1 MANFS
6 DVITVED
13 RLAIL
18 DLFARQ
24 SHCIDGGDAAGWAA
38 TYAIEGSFHSPT
50 YKLTATGRVALQE
63 FAASSNAGARSRGEQ
78 FRHHVSAVLLTPK
91 SAAEVTSVSY
101 LMILATTLDGTRVD
115 RSVRMFDELVKVEGE
130 WLVASRTVL
139 RDDAELQAKE

>member
-13 RLAIL
+13 RLAIM

-38 TYAIEGSFHSPT
+38 TYALDGSFHSPT
-50 YKLTATGRVALQE
+50 YKLTATGRAALTD
-63 FAASSNAGARSRGEQ
+63 FAENSNSGAKARGEQ
-78 FRHHVSAVLLTPK
+78 FRHHVSAVMLTPK
-91 SAAEVTSVSY
+91 TATEVTSVSY

-139 RDDAELQAKE
+139 RDDAELQSK

>member
-13 RLAIL
+13 RLAIM

-38 TYAIEGSFHSPT
+38 TYAPDGSFHSPT
-50 YKLTATGRVALQE
+50 YKLTATGRAALTD
-63 FAASSNAGARSRGEQ
+63 FAENSNSGAKARGEQ
-78 FRHHVSAVLLTPK
+78 FRHHVSAVMLTPK
-91 SAAEVTSVSY
+91 TASEVTSVSY

-139 RDDAELQAKE
+139 RDDAELLSK

>member
-13 RLAIL
+13 RLAIM

-38 TYAIEGSFHSPT
+38 TYALDGSFHSPT
-50 YKLTATGRVALQE
+50 YKLTATGRAALTD
-63 FAASSNAGARSRGEQ
+63 FAENSNSGAKARGEQ
-78 FRHHVSAVLLTPK
+78 FRHHVSAVMLTPK
-91 SAAEVTSVSY
+91 TASEVTSVSY

-139 RDDAELQAKE
+139 RDDAELQSK

>member
-38 TYAIEGSFHSPT
+38 TYAPDGSFHSPT
-50 YKLTATGRVALQE
+50 YKLTATGRAALTD
-63 FAASSNAGARSRGEQ
+63 FAENSNSGAKARGEQ
-78 FRHHVSAVLLTPK
+78 FRHHVSAVMLTPK
-91 SAAEVTSVSY
+91 TASEVTSVSY

-139 RDDAELQAKE
+139 RDDAELQSK

>member
-1 MANFS
+1 VDNFS

-38 TYAIEGSFHSPT
+38 TYALDGSFHSPT
-50 YKLTATGRVALQE
+50 YKLTATGRTALTD
-63 FAASSNAGARSRGEQ
+63 FAENSNSGAKARGEQ
-78 FRHHVSAVLLTPK
+78 FRHHVSAVRLTPK
-91 SAAEVTSVSY
+91 TATEVASVSY

-139 RDDAELQAKE
+139 RDDAELQPK

>member
-13 RLAIL
+13 RLAIM
-18 DLFARQ
+18 DLFVRQ

-38 TYAIEGSFHSPT
+38 TYAPDGSFHSPT
-50 YKLTATGRVALQE
+50 YKLTATGRAALTD
-63 FAASSNAGARSRGEQ
+63 FAENSNSGAKARGEQ
-78 FRHHVSAVLLTPK
+78 FRHHVSAVMLTPK
-91 SAAEVTSVSY
+91 TASEVTSVSY

-139 RDDAELQAKE
+139 RDDAELQSK

>member
-13 RLAIL
+13 RLAIM

-38 TYAIEGSFHSPT
+38 TYAPDGSFHSPT
-50 YKLTATGRVALQE
+50 YKLTATGRAALTD
-63 FAASSNAGARSRGEQ
+63 FAENSNSGAKARGEQ
-78 FRHHVSAVLLTPK
+78 FRHHVSAVMLTPK
-91 SAAEVTSVSY
+91 TASEVTSVSY

-139 RDDAELQAKE
+139 RDDAELQSK